1 MPADEPY
8 KQFVQLLEKFISGR
22 DRSPS
27 HVAMI
32 EGEFSKYFDDD
43 PRFADLQYEL
53 AMFGADDHK
62 GDTDLVK
69 ECERVLNLLRADL
82 RQA

>member
-1 MPADEPY
+1 MAADKSY
-8 KQFVQLLEKFISGR
+8 QQFVQLLEKFISGR

-27 HVAMI
+27 QIAMM

-62 GDTDLVK
+62 GDADLVK
-69 ECERVLNLLRADL
+69 ECKRALKLLRADL